1 MMPSVMV
8 SRCLMGHSVRYD
20 GGHKAHARVQA
31 LHRLGWV
38 TSQPCPEVEAG
49 LPVPRNPI
57 DLIEINHGFSVVERG
72 TGRHL
77 TPSIDAVAHRHIQ
90 AHSES
95 PLDGFIFKSKSPS
108 CAVGS
113 APVQNGPQVKGTT
126 DGRFSKYSAQLIRL
140 VYELTSAFWTTL
152 SVGLSSSD
160 LYIST
165 GLIVRWRSMRRA
177 VGCFCLPHDFGSF

>member
-49 LPVPRNPI
+49 LPVPRAPI
-57 DLIEINHGFSVVERG
+57 DLIEINHGFSVFERG

-113 APVQNGPQVKGTT
+113 APVQNVPQVKGTA
-126 DGRFSKYSAQLIRL
+126 DGRFSKILGAAACENSR
-140 VYELTSAFWTTL
+140 
-152 SVGLSSSD
+152 
-160 LYIST
+160 
-165 GLIVRWRSMRRA
+165 
-177 VGCFCLPHDFGSF
+177 